1 MKGIYKNIYN
11 IFFLNTTKSKA
22 SIIIKGIYKNINS
35 RITFHFRYFS
45 QKAVQGKKKR
55 KDDDSDVSDTEFD
68 EYLGGLFL
76 HLNTQSRVWRER
88 RNE

>member
-1 MKGIYKNIYN
+1 MWN
-11 IFFLNTTKSKA
+11 
-22 SIIIKGIYKNINS
+22 
-35 RITFHFRYFS
+35 FHFRYFS

-88 RNE
+88 RNEWMNECLTTPQHEKRIGYWVSDKW